1 MRRSMVLAAV
11 LSLAV
16 PNVGVAQAGSA
27 SVPRDLV
34 LVLLGGDRVDQAIF
48 VGALPAELTGDIPVP
63 EGARVV
69 GGVFGP
75 TSGTVVMEGG
85 GPLGDLLEAFGFSES
100 VPPRTG
106 GGFVATSEWG
116 ASIWCRED
124 YALNSST
131 PSIEG
136 RTYHRAQYVRRDA
149 ARSWCDMDFERAG
162 RDFAD
167 LTLPSLR
174 PPPGARVQPTGGG
187 GSMDSAET
195 EAKVESPLGLEAI
208 FDHYALQLAEA
219 GWVSQ
224 GQALGDGVATGRWDT
239 RDEEGEPVVG
249 TLTIWRLFSDDSH
262 RMVLRMERP
271 DRRR

>member
-16 PNVGVAQAGSA
+16 PNVGVAQADSA

-48 VGALPAELTGDIPVP
+48 EGALPDELVGAIPVP
-63 EGARVV
+63 EGARVL
-69 GGVFGP
+69 GGLFGP
-75 TSGTVVMEGG
+75 TAGTVVMEGG
-85 GPLGDLLEAFGFSES
+85 GALGDLLEAFGFSES
-100 VPPRTG
+100 VPPTTG
-106 GGFVATSEWG
+106 GGFVATSGWG
-116 ASIWCRED
+116 GSIWCRGD
-124 YALNSST
+124 YALSSST
-131 PSIEG
+131 RSLED
-136 RTYHRAQYVRRDA
+136 RSYHRVQYVRRDGA
-149 ARSWCDMDFERAG
+149 LFWCDVDFDRAG
-162 RDFAD
+162 RGLAD

-195 EAKVESPLGLEAI
+195 EARIESPLGLEAI